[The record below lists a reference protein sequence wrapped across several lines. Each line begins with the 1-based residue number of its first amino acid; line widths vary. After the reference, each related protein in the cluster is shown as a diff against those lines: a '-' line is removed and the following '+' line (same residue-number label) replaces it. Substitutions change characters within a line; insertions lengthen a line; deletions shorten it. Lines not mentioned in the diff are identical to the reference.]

1 MSTSS
6 KNCRVEIDFDDT
18 WIGPVASDI
27 AGIPCRGRVRR
38 VMLDE
43 KVAFLDG
50 KLWAESGSRTLL
62 TPEAG
67 LKTEIPRM
75 MKRPNTEELKTKEKE
90 TLKQS
95 NVRLSSLRSD
105 NSRVLP
111 QEVVLPETASALRST
126 YEPLWSDA
134 SRPASGDF
142 LPRSTSLFGIETQS
156 MTNIPGKSVG
166 WAGRDVL
173 AVAGF
178 SRDDLHRLFEVA
190 QEMRAMVSRV
200 GHWDLL
206 KGKILGS
213 LFYEPS
219 TRTSC
224 SFQAAMQRLGGT
236 VLSITDIKMS
246 SISKGETL
254 RDTIRTLES
263 YTDLIVI
270 RHPAVGA
277 AQEAASASKH
287 PVMNA
292 GDGVGEH
299 PTQAMLD
306 VFTIREELGTVQGIV
321 ITFLGDLKNGR
332 TVHSL
337 ARLLV
342 HYSVKINYVS
352 PESLRMPTETLA
364 ELAGLG
370 IHQME
375 HHELTDNVLRET
387 DVLYVTRMQKER
399 FASKEEYERVQGT
412 YCVTPKTLTRAKE
425 DMIVMHPLPRVGEIS
440 EEVDADPRAV
450 YFRQMEHGMYVRMA
464 LLALLLGQV

>member
-1 MSTSS
+1 MSGFLL
-6 KNCRVEIDFDDT
+6 C
-18 WIGPVASDI
+18 VATTLGSYH
-27 AGIPCRGRVRR
+27 
-38 VMLDE
+38 
-43 KVAFLDG
+43 K
-50 KLWAESGSRTLL
+50 KLFY
-62 TPEAG
+62 
-67 LKTEIPRM
+67 
-75 MKRPNTEELKTKEKE
+75 
-90 TLKQS
+90 LKQ
-95 NVRLSSLRSD
+95 RL
-105 NSRVLP
+105 P
-111 QEVVLPETASALRST
+111 
-126 YEPLWSDA
+126 
-134 SRPASGDF
+134 F
-142 LPRSTSLFGIETQS
+142 ETQS

-364 ELAGLG
+364 
-370 IHQME
+370 
-375 HHELTDNVLRET
+375 
-387 DVLYVTRMQKER
+387 KER
-399 FASKEEYERVQGT
+399 TV
-412 YCVTPKTLTRAKE
+412 
-425 DMIVMHPLPRVGEIS
+425 
-440 EEVDADPRAV
+440 
-450 YFRQMEHGMYVRMA
+450 
-464 LLALLLGQV
+464 